1 MTLLIN
7 NLNDDIDNEINFLKK
22 YFNLENIHK
31 DVRLNLENS
40 VKKKTLEK
48 PINNL
53 IQLID
58 DFQVHNT

>member
-22 YFNLENIHK
+22 YFNLQNIHK

-40 VKKKTLEK
+40 IKKKNIRTA
-48 PINNL
+48 N
-53 IQLID
+53 
-58 DFQVHNT
+58 